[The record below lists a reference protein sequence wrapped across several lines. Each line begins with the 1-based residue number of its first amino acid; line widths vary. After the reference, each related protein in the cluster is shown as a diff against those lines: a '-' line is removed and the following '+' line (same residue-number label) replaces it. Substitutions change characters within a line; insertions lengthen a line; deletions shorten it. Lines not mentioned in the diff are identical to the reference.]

1 MGKAVGYVMGVKPRE
16 GNANR
21 GRKAAGG
28 NRRERKLKAD
38 MKELRQNIA
47 RTGNELYRRKQQ
59 RKASAKEKKI
69 LKDLKTKMN
78 NKDVTSRNLRTAKE
92 QWIDKLRYKKVKLE
106 KFVEKRKRKQDNFMF
121 HHDQKGFFWT
131 LEADI
136 TREGEMPDMDKFV
149 EFWGGI
155 WEQNER
161 TPNMPWME
169 QVKRELQEKVG
180 VVSELHANND
190 IVPEWWPSGRTVLLP
205 KSKALT
211 DEKNYRPI
219 TCLNTSYK
227 ILTGLIAKF
236 MRDHTIANE
245 IWDKGQLGAVEGVL
259 GTVDQLIID
268 RCITEEVK
276 QYHRNLAVAFYD
288 YKKAY
293 DKVHHDW
300 MTRVYEWIGIPK
312 NVIQLIDK
320 LMGKWKTRLEIWNG
334 GEKMTSRW
342 IRVLCGFL
350 QGHSYSPVGFS
361 ISEIPVC
368 ILLQKSRGY
377 RMGEPGKRM
386 SSRTHSLFVDDL
398 KVYQESHKA
407 LKDVNEIIVQASHD
421 TGACYGVA
429 KCAEI
434 VFEHGKMVR
443 GEGLKVLEERMK
455 TIDPDE
461 NEIYKFLGL
470 EQADGIKAEAVFE
483 RIKSEISKRVKLL
496 TKTELNDANL
506 IQAINKKVI
515 PVSTSELNE
524 LDQVIKRELRQ
535 KNMLG
540 RQASDERL
548 YLKRAKGGRGLKSLR
563 DTYKET
569 RLRVACYMVKSAN
582 PWIKAAWRREM
593 LKEENT
599 IIVESVRTMEE
610 VGVRMRFEGNSVQ
623 LDDELIE
630 NDWRPTWKKV
640 KSKLQEGVERKRVEA
655 YEIKEQQ
662 GRLFRE
668 QEEECNL
675 WLTQNVNPRRT
686 ASVMVMLSPFSTRR
700 ICSRDAK
707 RKQEFSNVI
716 GWGKSSLL
724 RQPITLLNSC
734 FRFASREQI
743 RLVENGL

>member
-1 MGKAVGYVMGVKPRE
+1 
-16 GNANR
+16 
-21 GRKAAGG
+21 
-28 NRRERKLKAD
+28 
-38 MKELRQNIA
+38 
-47 RTGNELYRRKQQ
+47 
-59 RKASAKEKKI
+59 
-69 LKDLKTKMN
+69 MN

-121 HHDQKGFFWT
+121 HHDQKGFFRT

-320 LMGKWKTRLEIWNG
+320 LMCKWKTRLEIWNG

-386 SSRTHSLFVDDL
+386 ISRTHSLFVDDL

-675 WLTQNVNPRRT
+675 WLTQNVNPRKT

-716 GWGKSSLL
+716 DWGKSSLL